1 MVIEVEVGGE
11 GKIKQSGIA
20 IKLSETPGRVRNI
33 GAVHPGE
40 NTSQILAELGYSQEE
55 IQNLKRENCVA

>member
-1 MVIEVEVGGE
+1 
-11 GKIKQSGIA
+11 
-20 IKLSETPGRVRNI
+20 VRNI
-33 GAVHPGE
+33 GAIHPGE